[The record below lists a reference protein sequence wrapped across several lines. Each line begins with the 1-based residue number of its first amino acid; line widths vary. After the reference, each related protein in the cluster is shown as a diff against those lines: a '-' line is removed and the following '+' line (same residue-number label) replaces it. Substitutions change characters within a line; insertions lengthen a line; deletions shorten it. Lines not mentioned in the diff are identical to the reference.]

1 LDRRADHL
9 KESMA
14 LTEEGLRLAERIGDA
29 ASASVA
35 AENLAWFALERGDLS
50 AARAQ
55 ALHSYEIGRV
65 VGLGDGSWSYMLD
78 LLAHTAAMQGRL
90 ARYARLHEAAMSYWG
105 VSDHFSFMDDAEVA
119 RAEGM
124 AALGRAQ
131 LGEEGWAS
139 ACAEGRAM
147 TMAQAL
153 TEALREARDEPE

>member
-29 ASASVA
+29 ESAF
-35 AENLAWFALERGDLS
+35 LATGNQAFFALERGDLN
-50 AARAQ
+50 AARAH
-55 ALHSYEIGRV
+55 ALHGHEIGRAAS
-65 VGLGDGSWSYMLD
+65 LGDRSWSYMLD
-78 LLAHTAAMQGRL
+78 SLAHTAAIQGRM
-90 ARYARLHEAAMSYWG
+90 ARFALLHEATMSYWG
-105 VSDHFSFMDDAEVA
+105 VSDHFTFMDAAEVA
-119 RAEGM
+119 RVEGL